1 MTLMETAQLL
11 GNFGEFF
18 GSIAVVGTLA
28 YLAVQM
34 RQNTLSS
41 RSTVQLQ
48 AQAEFTRMHEQVVGN
63 ADVGR
68 LLALCREP
76 ELPADLSPDD
86 IERIESYSNATLNTY
101 ASLAIAHSNNQIDD
115 VKIFSALSST

>member
-1 MTLMETAQLL
+1 
-11 GNFGEFF
+11 
-18 GSIAVVGTLA
+18 
-28 YLAVQM
+28 
-34 RQNTLSS
+34 
-41 RSTVQLQ
+41 
-48 AQAEFTRMHEQVVGN
+48 MHEHVVGN

-115 VKIFSALSST
+115 VANFAVREPRNSLTVQKDTPETAACGRFRA